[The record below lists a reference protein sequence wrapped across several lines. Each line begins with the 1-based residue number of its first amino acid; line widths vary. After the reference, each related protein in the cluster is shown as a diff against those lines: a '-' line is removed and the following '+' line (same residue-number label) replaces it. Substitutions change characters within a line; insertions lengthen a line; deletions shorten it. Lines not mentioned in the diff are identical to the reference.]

1 MRYTWKEATFRL
13 WEFPDTLDDFS
24 RLFWQ
29 KGLENKDNLTG
40 NTLNLR
46 ITNIF
51 APCSHLIEPIR
62 LLACVLDCVWCLR
75 QLCVAPSEWPPY
87 SEATR
92 SVPIQTS
99 PNCPFPRRLISCSDS
114 RGISHTSLVLTD
126 RSARRGMPL
135 WQGTTK
141 RQQSPAARSAHSTRQ
156 RAKKEQRQREGDVQ
170 RVSAAP
176 CRRQRQASEWHNN
189 WKHSKHQSWEPAP
202 LFSLSGGHMSWL
214 QVKRF
219 RMWPLSS
226 ILIIRLISLL
236 TSHMRLILIKL
247 ERCDV
252 ALADELFTTGFL
264 CNNLLSIFF
273 LIAKTNRNLLKCS
286 HFLLYDFRA

>member
-1 MRYTWKEATFRL
+1 M
-13 WEFPDTLDDFS
+13 
-24 RLFWQ
+24 
-29 KGLENKDNLTG
+29 TG

-62 LLACVLDCVWCLR
+62 LLACVLDYVWCLR

-156 RAKKEQRQREGDVQ
+156 RAKKSRDREREMYRGLAQHPAGD
-170 RVSAAP
+170 
-176 CRRQRQASEWHNN
+176 
-189 WKHSKHQSWEPAP
+189 KDKLQS
-202 LFSLSGGHMSWL
+202 S
-214 QVKRF
+214 
-219 RMWPLSS
+219 
-226 ILIIRLISLL
+226 
-236 TSHMRLILIKL
+236 T
-247 ERCDV
+247 
-252 ALADELFTTGFL
+252 TTGSIVNIKAENQRL
-264 CNNLLSIFF
+264 CF
-273 LIAKTNRNLLKCS
+273 
-286 HFLLYDFRA
+286 HFLEGT

>member
-1 MRYTWKEATFRL
+1 MFSFDRTHQIIGLCFGLCLVSPSALCGSFRVAPL
-13 WEFPDTLDDFS
+13 LGGDSIRTHPNLPKLPIPETLDQLQ
-24 RLFWQ
+24 RLPWDLPHVFGFDGQ
-29 KGLENKDNLTG
+29 
-40 NTLNLR
+40 
-46 ITNIF
+46 
-51 APCSHLIEPIR
+51 
-62 LLACVLDCVWCLR
+62 V
-75 QLCVAPSEWPPY
+75 
-87 SEATR
+87 SEAGHAFVAGNHQATAEPRGSICTQHTATR
-92 SVPIQTS
+92 
-99 PNCPFPRRLISCSDS
+99 
-114 RGISHTSLVLTD
+114 
-126 RSARRGMPL
+126 
-135 WQGTTK
+135 
-141 RQQSPAARSAHSTRQ
+141 
-156 RAKKEQRQREGDVQ
+156 KKEQRQREGDVQ
-170 RVSAAP
+170 RVSTAP

-236 TSHMRLILIKL
+236 TSHTRLILIKL

-286 HFLLYDFRA
+286 HFL